1 MNDSHLQQ
9 MLLATEVVPPGN
21 VWENIA
27 VELDVQDEDKP
38 LQKQLLSA
46 EETAPVAAW
55 AQIETS
61 LNDITFQKTL
71 AAAEEEVPP
80 FIWDQLEQELNND
93 VFDEKVAAI
102 MLTTEAAPPATVWG
116 SIEQSFEEKQA
127 PVIPI
132 TRNNNKRFY
141 QVAIAAA
148 FIGVMAW
155 GGYRLVNN
163 NNSQSL
169 PDEIIASANT
179 AEQKTVTP
187 ATKPADSNLVVAAE
201 EPEQSTASRRI
212 QIKERIKQ
220 KLASPDALAYAETPD
235 HTLQNNIAYQG
246 IHHQQTETPQQT
258 NGFSESQY
266 FLVLNDNGELVRV
279 SKKISNLKCAVGS
292 GAPVDAASALQ
303 SKDCNEQIKRW
314 REKMAMAAALSA
326 SAGDI
331 DLNQLINSTDQQ

>member
-9 MLLATEVVPPGN
+9 MLLATEIAPPGN

-27 VELDVQDEDKP
+27 VELDAQDEDKP
-38 LQKQLLSA
+38 LQQQLLFA
-46 EETAPVAAW
+46 EETPPATVW
-55 AQIETS
+55 LQIEPA
-61 LNDITFQKTL
+61 LNDHTFQKTL
-71 AAAEEEVPP
+71 AAAEEEAPAFV
-80 FIWDQLEQELNND
+80 WEQLEQQLSSD
-93 VFDEKVAAI
+93 AFDSRVAAV
-102 MLTTEAAPPATVWG
+102 LHTTEITPPAAAWA

-127 PVIPI
+127 PVISI
-132 TRNNNKRFY
+132 NRNNKHFY
-141 QVAIAAA
+141 RVAVAAA
-148 FIGVMAW
+148 LVGVLAW
-155 GGYRLVNN
+155 GGYRLLNNNNN
-163 NNSQSL
+163 NNSS
-169 PDEIIASANT
+169 PAEAIAST
-179 AEQKTVTP
+179 DIPEQQKAAP
-187 ATKPADSNLVVAAE
+187 AVKPADSNTVVSDE
-201 EPEQSTASRRI
+201 EPETTTAIRRI

-235 HTLQNNIAYQG
+235 HNLQNNVAYQG
-246 IHHQQTETPQQT
+246 IHHQQTEVPQQT

-279 SKKISNLKCAVGS
+279 SKKIGNLKCAVGN

-314 REKMAMAAALSA
+314 REKMAMAAAISA

>member
-9 MLLATEVVPPGN
+9 MLLATEAAPPGT

-27 VELDVQDEDKP
+27 VELDAQDEDKP
-38 LQKQLLSA
+38 IQQQLLFA
-46 EETAPVAAW
+46 EETPPAAVW
-55 AQIETS
+55 LQIEPA
-61 LNDITFQKTL
+61 LNDHTFQKTL
-71 AAAEEEVPP
+71 AAAEEEAPAFV
-80 FIWDQLEQELNND
+80 WEQLEQQLNNQT
-93 VFDEKVAAI
+93 FDEKVSAI
-102 MLTTEAAPPATVWG
+102 LHTTEENAPATAWA
-116 SIEQSFEEKQA
+116 SIEQSLEEKQA

-132 TRNNNKRFY
+132 SRNNKRFY

-155 GGYRLVNN
+155 GGYRLINN
-163 NNSQSL
+163 NQQSL
-169 PDEIIASANT
+169 PAEIIASAST
-179 AEQKTVTP
+179 AEEHATAP
-187 ATKPADSNLVVAAE
+187 ATKPADSNLVIAEE
-201 EPEQSTASRRI
+201 EPEATTTNRRI

-235 HTLQNNIAYQG
+235 HNLQNSVAYQG
-246 IHHQQTETPQQT
+246 IHHQQTEVPQQT

-279 SKKISNLKCAVGS
+279 SKKIGNLKCAVGA
-292 GAPVDAASALQ
+292 GTPVDAASALQ

-314 REKMAMAAALSA
+314 REKMAMAAAISA